1 MPVQSYICK
10 NLLSA
15 VRKPDVVRDLLSK
28 ELSKGYLIGPF
39 DKPPFNIYR
48 INPLGI
54 AERKYSKKQR
64 LIVDLSAPH
73 NNDTHFSLN
82 SLIDKSEYSVSYTRI
97 DDAIEIIKRLGRGS
111 LMNKTDIVD
120 AFKLLPIRVDLWRF
134 HGVKWD
140 EKYYFFTRICFG
152 SRSSPKLFTLLSK
165 VIHFIA
171 TNNCHIREFLYL
183 LDDFLSIDPPG
194 NDGIQTMCSLTHLF
208 RVLNISIHPDKTLSP
223 DSVLVFLGITLDSNK
238 MQASLPREKI
248 DRIMDILNQFTD
260 KRSVTKREL
269 LSLLGQLNYASR
281 IILPGRSFVSYLL
294 SLAHSIK
301 ELHHHVKLNKD
312 CQSDINM
319 WKYFLGYWNGI
330 SFFYDSYLTD
340 ASDIELFT
348 DASGSY
354 GYGAFYQGKWFS
366 VPWPVDLPKVG
377 EDDMSIAFMELVPIV
392 TAVNIWSQTW
402 CRKRICFHSD
412 NQSTIN
418 IIKKGRSTSPLIMK
432 LMRRLTLCCAMGN
445 FTVSAIFLP
454 GRLNVIADALSRSQ
468 LDKFRALAPHAEK
481 LPTAVPP
488 IHQLYFN

>member
-1 MPVQSYICK
+1 MEISWSEMGWKVLFFHSHLFWISQ
-10 NLLSA
+10 L
-15 VRKPDVVRDLLSK
+15 
-28 ELSKGYLIGPF
+28 
-39 DKPPFNIYR
+39 
-48 INPLGI
+48 
-54 AERKYSKKQR
+54 AETVHSFIKSNT
-64 LIVDLSAPH
+64 
-73 NNDTHFSLN
+73 NN
-82 SLIDKSEYSVSYTRI
+82 
-97 DDAIEIIKRLGRGS
+97 
-111 LMNKTDIVD
+111 
-120 AFKLLPIRVDLWRF
+120 
-134 HGVKWD
+134 
-140 EKYYFFTRICFG
+140 
-152 SRSSPKLFTLLSK
+152 
-165 VIHFIA
+165 A
-171 TNNCHIREFLYL
+171 TNNCHIRELLYL

-208 RVLNISIHPDKTLSP
+208 RVLNIPIHPDKTLGP
-223 DSVLVFLGITLDSNK
+223 DSVMVFLGITLDSNK

-269 LSLLGQLNYASR
+269 LSLLGHLNYASR

-294 SLAHSIK
+294 SLAHSVK

-340 ASDIELFT
+340 ASDIKLFT

-366 VPWPVDLPKVG
+366 VPWPVDLPKLG

-402 CRKRICFHSD
+402 GRKRICFHSD